1 MLVSLT
7 CFYFKKTFW
16 QFLIRDG
23 MFRCANLGDLTL
35 HRIKN
40 APYTGLVATLLTQG
54 GDDDVCSGLGA
65 STADSHRRG
74 AGCLRPLDRIQRLP
88 QEVTLRLRSSW
99 RLRATGG
106 AIFLPFSVI
115 LKSIDLL
122 ICSRVCSLNC
132 RIFLPDVVGWANLL
146 GYDETRYNTGQS
158 KTGSACFVTIFA

>member
-35 HRIKN
+35 HKIKN

-146 GYDETRYNTGQS
+146 GYDETGYNTGQS
-158 KTGSACFVTIFA
+158 KTGSACFATIFA